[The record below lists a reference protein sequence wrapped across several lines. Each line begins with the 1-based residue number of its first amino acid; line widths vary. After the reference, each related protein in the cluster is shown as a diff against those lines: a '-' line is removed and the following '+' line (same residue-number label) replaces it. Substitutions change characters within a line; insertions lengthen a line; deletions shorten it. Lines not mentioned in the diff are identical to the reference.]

1 MSIIELLNQV
11 GLENVKVQFL
21 SECMTR
27 ADWRNKKKAT
37 EIAFMTSE
45 VTVGN
50 LLRGTLGEKIGVII
64 WIPKDKLTP
73 PLTDA
78 TPAASSPL

>member
-1 MSIIELLNQV
+1 MSIIELLNHV
-11 GLENVKVQFL
+11 GVENVKVQFL

-37 EIAFMTSE
+37 EIAFMTQE

-50 LLRGTLGEKIGVII
+50 LLQGTLGEKIGII
-64 WIPKDKLTP
+64 VWVPKDKLP
-73 PLTDA
+73 K
-78 TPAASSPL
+78 